1 MIKLDRFKVNP
12 IQKSIT
18 NSKMIESIQESKAP
32 NEEEIKS
39 SSGKE
44 KISKKF
50 QYKQESD
57 VYEGS
62 LILEGDKLKL
72 DMMEIME
79 SVYWESEFNMKE
91 LSALSNKWLS
101 LLDEKIIFKFI
112 INCFNNSNVVLTQ
125 VDDAKL
131 KLEFKHQIVGENI
144 LLPLFIKGR
153 QVNLDQVI
161 AKQGSIIKN
170 LVRERENLKTLVNQL
185 NEEVKGLKKGNRDV
199 FVLIREINTAGN
211 PTTFSSGFIDLAAT
225 TTGELTIRSK
235 SKVKWNLFIGGLYL
249 SAGGGDRTGKFRI
262 ELTDKKTN
270 AKQYWPNAE
279 GCTSYMF
286 NGASAHIGATFSY
299 GDVAEV
305 DEGEY
310 TAKLQWGYTS
320 NSPQYCLSFYP
331 THGEA
336 RVIVDVC

>member
-1 MIKLDRFKVNP
+1 MKGLANFFTRYTNRTLVQTP
-12 IQKSIT
+12 IRTIASAKDISFG
-18 NSKMIESIQESKAP
+18 IEARMR
-32 NEEEIKS
+32 
-39 SSGKE
+39 
-44 KISKKF
+44 
-50 QYKQESD
+50 
-57 VYEGS
+57 
-62 LILEGDKLKL
+62 LLEGCDKLADAVQLTLGPKGR
-72 DMMEIME
+72 
-79 SVYWESEFNMKE
+79 
-91 LSALSNKWLS
+91 
-101 LLDEKIIFKFI
+101 
-112 INCFNNSNVVLTQ
+112 NVVLEKGFELPKLSKDG
-125 VDDAKL
+125 VSVAK
-131 KLEFKHQIVGENI
+131 EIDFTDRFMNI
-144 LLPLFIKGR
+144 GASLIKEVANKTNEETGDGTTTATIIARYLFIKGR